1 MTKVVQRKANW
12 ISRKGHTALVIMG
25 SSSIFGKSLVTT
37 PKMMQETDLEVGYT
51 SFTSGLSE
59 LEQLGLL
66 TRGDVRREYDNGMAP
81 RTFKG
86 SKSRLNR
93 TNYDKLCKH
102 LNFLYTTYSVE
113 DIAAIAT
120 VAYLSRQEAETGTVR
135 WFTNEDY
142 LAALRE
148 PLQHRKFQRSFRDAG
163 LFTLYD
169 ETTKRFSVSNHN
181 PKVLNTLAEIDNLI
195 EKHKPWNTTK

>member
-12 ISRKGHTALVIMG
+12 ISRKGHTALLIMRD
-25 SSSIFGKSLVTT
+25 SSIFGKSLITT
-37 PKMMQETDLEVGYT
+37 PKMMQETDLEVGYIG
-51 SFTSGLSE
+51 FTSGLSE

-93 TNYDKLCKH
+93 ANYDRLCKH

-113 DIAAIAT
+113 DIAALAT
-120 VAYLSRQEAETGTVR
+120 IAYLSRQEVSPGTVR

-142 LAALRE
+142 MNALRE
-148 PLQHRKFQRSFRDAG
+148 PLQTRKSQRSFRDAG
-163 LFTLYD
+163 LFTTYD
-169 ETTKRFSVSNHN
+169 EKTKRFSVSGHD

-195 EKHKPWNTTK
+195 EKHKPWNTAK

>member
-37 PKMMQETDLEVGYT
+37 PKMMQETDLEVGYS
-51 SFTSGLSE
+51 SFTSGLRE

-86 SKSRLNR
+86 SKSRLSR
-93 TNYDKLCKH
+93 ANYDRLCKH

-120 VAYLSRQEAETGTVR
+120 VAYLSRQEAETDTVR

-148 PLQHRKFQRSFRDAG
+148 PLQARKFQRSFRDAG

-195 EKHKPWNTTK
+195 EKHKPWNTAK

>member
-25 SSSIFGKSLVTT
+25 SSSIFGKSLVTA

-86 SKSRLNR
+86 AKSRLNR
-93 TNYDKLCKH
+93 ANYDRLCKH

-120 VAYLSRQEAETGTVR
+120 VAYLSRQETETGTVR

-148 PLQHRKFQRSFRDAG
+148 PLQARKFQRSFRDAG

-195 EKHKPWNTTK
+195 EKHKPWNTAK

>member
-1 MTKVVQRKANW
+1 MTKVVPRKANW

-86 SKSRLNR
+86 SKSQNILRDIQKELVIGNLFMELPMVSKKLTMMVEPGSGTATWVDSAAFG
-93 TNYDKLCKH
+93 TNSTNGAEQTTALTEVTFSTLKLAV
-102 LNFLYTTYSVE
+102 N
-113 DIAAIAT
+113 
-120 VAYLSRQEAETGTVR
+120 
-135 WFTNEDY
+135 
-142 LAALRE
+142 LA
-148 PLQHRKFQRSFRDAG
+148 
-163 LFTLYD
+163 
-169 ETTKRFSVSNHN
+169 
-181 PKVLNTLAEIDNLI
+181 
-195 EKHKPWNTTK
+195 